1 MTMPVIKIL
10 VLKYDLSVYLIG
22 SVIELDEEPSLLI
35 ENCYSIQADGTLEQ
49 FPKHS
54 VQRDVFLTS
63 TDVLTIL
70 DPAPDV
76 LAQYTLKLPVNE

>member
-1 MTMPVIKIL
+1 MPVIKII
-10 VLKYDLSVYLIG
+10 VLKYDPSVYLIG
-22 SVIELDEEPSLLI
+22 SVIELDEEPSILI
-35 ENCYSIQADGTLEQ
+35 ENCYSIQDDDTLNI

-63 TDVLTIL
+63 TDILTIL
-70 DPAPDV
+70 DPAPNV